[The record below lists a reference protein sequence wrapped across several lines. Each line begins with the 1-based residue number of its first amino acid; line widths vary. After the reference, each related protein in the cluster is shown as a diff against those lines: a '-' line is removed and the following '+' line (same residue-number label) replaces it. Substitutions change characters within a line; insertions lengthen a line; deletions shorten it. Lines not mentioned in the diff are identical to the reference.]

1 MQPRQHNE
9 FCLPLNDEDNLLI
22 DDDFDSAGD
31 SDPDSLFDSSDDEVE
46 TASNTNSESLLD
58 EVDDNT
64 DNDDDDLFDG
74 ELRHPPE
81 YYIAKSNNL
90 DVGRLRQKRYSPK
103 MQDALDWIKEHHEK
117 YVLYG
122 D

>member
-1 MQPRQHNE
+1 MQPPQHNE
-9 FCLPLNDEDNLLI
+9 FCLPLNDEDDLLI
-22 DDDFDSAGD
+22 DDDFDNAGD
-31 SDPDSLFDSSDDEVE
+31 SDPDSLFDSSDDEVA
-46 TASNTNSESLLD
+46 ASNTNSESLLD

-64 DNDDDDLFDG
+64 DDDDDDLFDG
-74 ELRHPPE
+74 EVRHPPE

-103 MQDALDWIKEHHEK
+103 TQDALDWVKEHNEK
-117 YVLYG
+117 YVPYG

>member
-1 MQPRQHNE
+1 MQSPPHNE
-9 FCLPLNDEDNLLI
+9 FCLPLNDEDGLLI
-22 DDDFDSAGD
+22 DDDPN
-31 SDPDSLFDSSDDEVE
+31 PDSLFDSSDDEMD

-64 DNDDDDLFDG
+64 DDDNDDLFDA
-74 ELRHPPE
+74 EARHPPE

-90 DVGRLRQKRYSPK
+90 GVARLRQKRYSPK
-103 MQDALDWIKEHHEK
+103 TQDALDWVKEHHEK
-117 YVLYG
+117 YVPYG